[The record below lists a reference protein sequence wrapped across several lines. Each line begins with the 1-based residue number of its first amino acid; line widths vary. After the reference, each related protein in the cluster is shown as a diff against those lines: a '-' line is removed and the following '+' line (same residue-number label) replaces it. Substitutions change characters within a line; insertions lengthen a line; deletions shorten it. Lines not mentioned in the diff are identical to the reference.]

1 MNRILGTACF
11 LLLSFA
17 ASAETYNEC
26 IERVL
31 AEQAKCEVPCSKS
44 EDSCRKCNEGVS
56 RMQKR
61 CEDRAKEGPAKS
73 LMK

>member
-1 MNRILGTACF
+1 MSKVLAAACF
-11 LLLSFA
+11 LLLCLA
-17 ASAETYNEC
+17 ASAETYDEC
-26 IERVL
+26 IQRVL

-44 EDSCRKCNEGVS
+44 EQSCRKCNEGVS

-73 LMK
+73 Q